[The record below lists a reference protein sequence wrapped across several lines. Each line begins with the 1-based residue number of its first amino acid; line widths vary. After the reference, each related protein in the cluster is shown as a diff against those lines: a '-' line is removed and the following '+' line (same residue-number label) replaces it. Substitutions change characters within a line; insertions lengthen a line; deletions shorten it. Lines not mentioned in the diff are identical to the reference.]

1 MANPEHINWLRK
13 GVAYWNELRH
23 RSYFSPDFSDVHF
36 RTEFSLPFS
45 GLSLEGVNL
54 RDGNFENADLRG
66 IGLRRAELQN
76 ARFHKTV
83 LQSVDFKNANLWK
96 ADFSYAD
103 LTGADFT
110 TAYLTGANFSGANL
124 ERADLR
130 FAILEDVDL
139 TYAQPWKSR
148 LFSEPQEQRHLN
160 FPREVKSI
168 GDLIEK
174 SSFLQDNYM
183 RYPPNLFDDN
193 IYSFYFRGE
202 RDSSWELRPSVMR
215 PPGSP
220 HGGGFRDKE
229 GEMLL
234 DLMSRRPGD
243 FAGVKPALSQW
254 VLAQHHGLK
263 TRFLDVTRNPL
274 VALFHACEPSSD
286 QDAADN
292 NDGVLHVFVVPKHL
306 VKPFDSDSI
315 SIIANLAKLARPEQE
330 TLMGKHLARL
340 AYILGHRRSLSYAS
354 VMDRLYLHIRQEK
367 PYFEKRIDI
376 KDLFQVFI
384 VEPERS
390 FERISVQS
398 GAFLV
403 SAFHERFERDEILKF
418 NDRIPVYDYYR
429 LSVPWESKEK
439 ILRELE
445 LLNVT
450 REVLFPGLD
459 EAAKAIV
466 RRNT

>member
-1 MANPEHINWLRK
+1 M
-13 GVAYWNELRH
+13 
-23 RSYFSPDFSDVHF
+23 PDFSGVNLLA
-36 RTEFSLPFS
+36 ELSPSFS
-45 GLSLEGVNL
+45 GLSLEGINL

-66 IGLRRAELQN
+66 IGLRKAELQN

-83 LQSVDFKNANLWK
+83 LKSVDFTNAN
-96 ADFSYAD
+96 

-110 TAYLTGANFSGANL
+110 TAYLADANFLGANL
-124 ERADLR
+124 ERANLR
-130 FAILEDVDL
+130 FAILKDVDF

-148 LFSEPQEQRHLN
+148 LFGEPKKQLHLN
-160 FPREVKSI
+160 FPREVESI
-168 GDLIEK
+168 GDIIEK
-174 SSFLQDNYM
+174 SRLLQDSYM
-183 RYPPNLFDDN
+183 RYSPNFFADN
-193 IYSFYFRGE
+193 TYLFYFRGE

-215 PPGSP
+215 PSGSP

-292 NDGVLHVFVVPKHL
+292 NNGVLHVFVVPKHL

-330 TLMGKHLARL
+330 TLMGKPLASL
-340 AYILGHRRSLSYAS
+340 TNFFGHHRSLFYAS

-429 LSVPWESKEK
+429 LSVPRESKEK